1 MPRSI
6 FPKCLLAIAK
16 SARMLT
22 RMCTDIGCEVVAIDC
37 YADADTLDMARQV
50 YQTTS
55 LAWNH
60 VSEAVHAALRE
71 HAIDGVIYGSGFEAH
86 PETLTHLQ
94 GHKCVFGNS
103 AEVFQNTQN
112 KPYFFEMLDKLGI
125 SYPAVDFAA
134 KSPGDGWIF
143 KPWHSH
149 GGIGI
154 SRNQASAGVDGY
166 WQRFIDGQA
175 MSVLFAAHAQ
185 HIEVIGFNRQWC
197 VEPSPGHGFVFGGIS
212 SQAELPATTR
222 HQVTEAAN
230 KLAAAYRLRG
240 LNTLDFMLDAKG
252 IHLLEINPRISAS
265 AQLYGKELLLRHLAT
280 IFESADICAGK
291 ISTEPR
297 AYQTIYAT
305 KPQKIESH
313 VIWPD
318 WAVDRPVAGSIV
330 GVGQPICSIIAG
342 GKNSRQVAEQ
352 LEQRQ
357 AILQTLLESGY

>member
-1 MPRSI
+1 MPLSN

-22 RMCTDIGCEVVAIDC
+22 RMCTDIGCDVVAIDC
-37 YADADTLDMARQV
+37 YADADTREMARQT
-50 YQTTS
+50 YKTTS

-60 VSEAVHAALRE
+60 VSEALHSALRE

-86 PETLTHLQ
+86 PETLAHLQ
-94 GHKCVFGNS
+94 GHKRVFGNS
-103 AEVFQNTQN
+103 AEVLQKTQN
-112 KPYFFEMLDKLGI
+112 KPYFFEMLDRLDI
-125 SYPAVDFAA
+125 EYPAISFSAQ
-134 KSPGDGWIF
+134 SPGNGWIF

-154 SRNQASAGVDGY
+154 SRNKASGGLDGY

-175 MSVLFAAHAQ
+175 VSVLFAAHADN
-185 HIEVIGFNRQWC
+185 IELIGFNRQWC
-197 VEPSPGHGFVFGGIS
+197 AEPSPGHSFVFGGII
-212 SQAELPATTR
+212 SQAELPSSIR
-222 HQVTEAAN
+222 RQLTEATR
-230 KLAAAYRLRG
+230 KLAAAYQLRG

-252 IHLLEINPRISAS
+252 AYLLELNPRISAS
-265 AQLYGKELLLRHLAT
+265 AQLYGNELLLKHLAT
-280 IFESADICAGK
+280 ASEPGDVCLGK
-291 ISTEPR
+291 ISEEPR
-297 AYQTIYAT
+297 GYQTVYAT
-305 KPQKIESH
+305 KAQKIESH

-318 WAVDRPVAGSIV
+318 WVVDRPSAGLIV

-342 GKNSRQVAEQ
+342 GKNLRQVAEQ